1 MDRRGENL
9 VRPLLLAVC
18 LHIVLISTFFIA
30 VSPEAK
36 TITPPPVLVI
46 QATELTFAPSAAA
59 EARVRKQKA
68 EEEQK
73 RRQQEAEKKAE
84 AEAKKKAEAEAKKK
98 AEAEAKKKA
107 EAEAKKKAEVEA
119 KKKAE
124 AEAKKRAE
132 AEAKKKIEAKRQ
144 AELKKAKE
152 AKQAAALAEAEAKR
166 KADEV
171 ARAEA
176 LEKKVRAPELDKKTL
191 PEKEREDKGKTL
203 EKAFKQAEAESR
215 ALEELKKK
223 EEAEL
228 AVLNALA
235 AERAAANVLD
245 AMTTRITRAWRRP
258 VAFSGGLEVYLRMAL
273 ASNGELVDVR
283 VVRSSGDVLFDRSA
297 LTAVK
302 RAAPFNEVKQFDAA
316 TFEEKFRSLTVKF
329 RPED

>member
-1 MDRRGENL
+1 MDRRGESL
-9 VRPLLLAVC
+9 VRPLLLAAC
-18 LHIVLISTFFIA
+18 LHILLILTFFIA

-36 TITPPPVLVI
+36 TITPPSVVVI

-68 EEEQK
+68 EEEEKKRHEAEQK
-73 RRQQEAEKKAE
+73 RRQQEAKRKAE
-84 AEAKKKAEAEAKKK
+84 AEREEQLEKAKL
-98 AEAEAKKKA
+98 
-107 EAEAKKKAEVEA
+107 EAKKKAEVEA
-119 KKKAE
+119 KNKAE
-124 AEAKKRAE
+124 AKL
-132 AEAKKKIEAKRQ
+132 Q
-144 AELKKAKE
+144 AELKRARE
-152 AKQAAALAEAEAKR
+152 AKQAAAKAEAEAKR
-166 KADEV
+166 KANEA
-171 ARAEA
+171 ARAKV
-176 LEKKVRAPELDKKTL
+176 LEEKAKATDDERKAVLK
-191 PEKEREDKGKTL
+191 KERENEEKAL
-203 EKAFKQAEAESR
+203 EEAFKQAEVEAR

-258 VAFSGGLEVYLRMAL
+258 VAFAGGLEVYLRMAL

-283 VVRSSGDVLFDRSA
+283 VVKSSGDVLFDRSA
-297 LTAVK
+297 LTAVQ
-302 RAAPFNEVKQFDAA
+302 RAAPFNEVEQFDAA

>member
-9 VRPLLLAVC
+9 FRPLLLAVC

-36 TITPPPVLVI
+36 TITPPPVIVI

-59 EARVRKQKA
+59 EARARKEKA

-73 RRQQEAEKKAE
+73 RREAEEKKRLQEVKKKAEAKKKAETEAKKKAEAE

-98 AEAEAKKKA
+98 AEE
-107 EAEAKKKAEVEA
+107 
-119 KKKAE
+119 
-124 AEAKKRAE
+124 
-132 AEAKKKIEAKRQ
+132 
-144 AELKKAKE
+144 
-152 AKQAAALAEAEAKR
+152 AEAEAKR

-176 LEKKVRAPELDKKTL
+176 LKENTKATDLNKKAAL
-191 PEKEREDKGKTL
+191 EKERETKEKAL
-203 EKAFKQAEAESR
+203 EKAFKQAEAEAR
-215 ALEELKKK
+215 ALEEIKKK

-235 AERAAANVLD
+235 SERAAANVLD

-258 VAFSGGLEVYLRMAL
+258 VAFAGGLEVYLRMAL

-283 VVRSSGDVLFDRSA
+283 VVKSSGDVLFDRSA

-302 RAAPFNEVKQFDAA
+302 RAAPFSEVEQFDAA

>member
-36 TITPPPVLVI
+36 TITPPPVVVI

-73 RRQQEAEKKAE
+73 RRQQEA
-84 AEAKKKAEAEAKKK
+84 KKKAEAEAKKK

-107 EAEAKKKAEVEA
+107 EA
-119 KKKAE
+119 
-124 AEAKKRAE
+124 
-132 AEAKKKIEAKRQ
+132 KRQ

-152 AKQAAALAEAEAKR
+152 AKQAAAVAEAEAKR
-166 KADEV
+166 KADEA
-171 ARAEA
+171 ARAKA
-176 LEKKVRAPELDKKTL
+176 LKEKVRAPDLGKKAAL
-191 PEKEREDKGKTL
+191 EKERENKEKTL
-203 EKAFKQAEAESR
+203 EKAFKQAEAEAR
-215 ALEELKKK
+215 ALEELKNK

>member
-9 VRPLLLAVC
+9 VRPLMLAIG
-18 LHIVLISTFFIA
+18 LHIILLSTFFIA

-36 TITPPPVLVI
+36 TITPPPVVVI

-59 EARVRKQKA
+59 EARAKKQQAEADRKKREA
-68 EEEQK
+68 EEKK
-73 RRQQEAEKKAE
+73 RQE
-84 AEAKKKAEAEAKKK
+84 EAKKKAAEKKKQEKAQKK
-98 AEAEAKKKA
+98 AEEKKRQEEAQKKA
-107 EAEAKKKAEVEA
+107 
-119 KKKAE
+119 
-124 AEAKKRAE
+124 
-132 AEAKKKIEAKRQ
+132 EAKRQ
-144 AELKKAKE
+144 AELKKAEE
-152 AKQAAALAEAEAKR
+152 AKQKAAAEAKAKSAAEA
-166 KADEV
+166 KAKAKAAAEAKAKAAAEADQK
-171 ARAEA
+171 AKAEA
-176 LEKKVRAPELDKKTL
+176 LKKQAALEADLQQKEKA
-191 PEKEREDKGKTL
+191 L
-203 EKAFKQAEAESR
+203 EEAFKQAEAEAR

-235 AERAAANVLD
+235 SEKAAANVLD

-258 VAFSGGLEVYLRMAL
+258 VAFKGGLEVYLRMSL

-283 VVRSSGDVLFDRSA
+283 IVKTSGDVLFDRSA
-297 LTAVK
+297 LTAVQ

>member
-1 MDRRGENL
+1 M
-9 VRPLLLAVC
+9 
-18 LHIVLISTFFIA
+18 
-30 VSPEAK
+30 
-36 TITPPPVLVI
+36 
-46 QATELTFAPSAAA
+46 
-59 EARVRKQKA
+59 
-68 EEEQK
+68 
-73 RRQQEAEKKAE
+73 
-84 AEAKKKAEAEAKKK
+84 
-98 AEAEAKKKA
+98 
-107 EAEAKKKAEVEA
+107 
-119 KKKAE
+119 
-124 AEAKKRAE
+124 
-132 AEAKKKIEAKRQ
+132 
-144 AELKKAKE
+144 KKAKE
-152 AKQAAALAEAEAKR
+152 AKQAAAVAEAEAKR
-166 KADEV
+166 KADQA

-176 LEKKVRAPELDKKTL
+176 LKEKVRAPDLGKKAAL
-191 PEKEREDKGKTL
+191 EKESENKEKTL
-203 EKAFKQAEAESR
+203 EKAFKQAEAEAR
-215 ALEELKKK
+215 ALEELKNK

>member
-9 VRPLLLAVC
+9 VRPLLLAIC

-36 TITPPPVLVI
+36 TITPPPVVVI
-46 QATELTFAPSAAA
+46 HATELTFAPSAAA
-59 EARVRKQKA
+59 EARARKKKA

-73 RRQQEAEKKAE
+73 RREAEEKRRQQV
-84 AEAKKKAEAEAKKK
+84 AKE
-98 AEAEAKKKA
+98 KA

-124 AEAKKRAE
+124 AEAKKKAE
-132 AEAKKKIEAKRQ
+132 AEAKR
-144 AELKKAKE
+144 KAE
-152 AKQAAALAEAEAKR
+152 AKQAAAIAEAEAKR
-166 KADEV
+166 KADEA

-176 LEKKVRAPELDKKTL
+176 LKEKVKVPDPDKKEVL
-191 PEKEREDKGKTL
+191 AKERENKEKTL
-203 EKAFKQAEAESR
+203 EKAFEQAEAEAR

-235 AERAAANVLD
+235 SERAAANVLD

-258 VAFSGGLEVYLRMAL
+258 VAFAGGLEVYLRMAL

-283 VVRSSGDVLFDRSA
+283 VVKSSGDVLFDRSA

-302 RAAPFNEVKQFDAA
+302 RAAPFDEVKQFDAA

>member
-36 TITPPPVLVI
+36 TITPPPVVVI

-59 EARVRKQKA
+59 EARARKEKA

-73 RRQQEAEKKAE
+73 RREAEEKKRRQ
-84 AEAKKKAEAEAKKK
+84 EAKKI
-98 AEAEAKKKA
+98 
-107 EAEAKKKAEVEA
+107 
-119 KKKAE
+119 

-132 AEAKKKIEAKRQ
+132 E
-144 AELKKAKE
+144 
-152 AKQAAALAEAEAKR
+152 AEAEAKR
-166 KADEV
+166 KADEL

-176 LEKKVRAPELDKKTL
+176 LKENTKATDLNKKAAL
-191 PEKEREDKGKTL
+191 EKERETKEKAL
-203 EKAFKQAEAESR
+203 EKAFKQAEAEAR
-215 ALEELKKK
+215 ALEEIKKK

-235 AERAAANVLD
+235 SERAAANVLD

-258 VAFSGGLEVYLRMAL
+258 VAFAGGLEVYLRMAL

-283 VVRSSGDVLFDRSA
+283 VVKSSGDVLFDRSA

-302 RAAPFNEVKQFDAA
+302 RAAPFNEVEQFDAA

>member
-1 MDRRGENL
+1 MDRRGESL
-9 VRPLLLAVC
+9 VRPLLLAAC
-18 LHIVLISTFFIA
+18 LHILLILTFFIA

-36 TITPPPVLVI
+36 TITPPSVVVI

-68 EEEQK
+68 EEEEKKRHEAEQK
-73 RRQQEAEKKAE
+73 RRQQEAKRKAE
-84 AEAKKKAEAEAKKK
+84 AEREEQLEKAKL
-98 AEAEAKKKA
+98 
-107 EAEAKKKAEVEA
+107 EAKKKAEVEA

-124 AEAKKRAE
+124 V
-132 AEAKKKIEAKRQ
+132 EAKKKAEVEAKNKAEAKIQ
-144 AELKKAKE
+144 AELKRARE
-152 AKQAAALAEAEAKR
+152 AKQAAAKAEAEAKR
-166 KADEV
+166 KANEA
-171 ARAEA
+171 ARAKV
-176 LEKKVRAPELDKKTL
+176 LEEKAKATDDERKAVLK
-191 PEKEREDKGKTL
+191 KERENEEKAL
-203 EKAFKQAEAESR
+203 EEAFKQAEVEAR

-258 VAFSGGLEVYLRMAL
+258 VAFAGGLEVYLRMAL

-283 VVRSSGDVLFDRSA
+283 VVKSSGDVLFDRSA
-297 LTAVK
+297 LTAVQ
-302 RAAPFNEVKQFDAA
+302 RAAPFNEVEQFDAA